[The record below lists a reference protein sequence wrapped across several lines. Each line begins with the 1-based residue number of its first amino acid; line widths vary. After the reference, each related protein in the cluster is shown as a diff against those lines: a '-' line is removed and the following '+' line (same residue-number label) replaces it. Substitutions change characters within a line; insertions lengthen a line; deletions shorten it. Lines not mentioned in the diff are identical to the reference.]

1 MTKGKN
7 VLYASLGEGALI
19 LVMGAIAL
27 VVRRPLIFASLG
39 PTAYELVEK
48 PLAPSARTYNI
59 IAGHMVG
66 LGAGL
71 FSLWLLSAWNAPK
84 VVSAGIV
91 ASPRLWAAVLSVIIT
106 TAVTLF
112 LKASQPASL
121 STTLLVSLGSMQTTH
136 DAATIAIA
144 VLIIAAV
151 GEPLRRQ
158 FALARLGRH
167 TPQE

>member
-7 VLYASLGEGALI
+7 LLYASLGEGALI
-19 LVMGAIAL
+19 LLMGAIAL
-27 VVRRPLIFASLG
+27 AVRRPVIFASLG

-59 IAGHMVG
+59 IVGHMVG

-71 FSLWLLSAWNAPK
+71 FSLWLLAAWNAPK
-84 VVSAGIV
+84 VASTGFVT
-91 ASPRLWAAVLSVIIT
+91 SPRLWAAVLSVVIT
-106 TAVTLF
+106 TAATLS

-121 STTLLVSLGSMQTTH
+121 STTLLVSLGSMQTIG

-158 FALARLGRH
+158 FALARVAERK
-167 TPQE
+167 PPE